1 MRRVY
6 PSHVM
11 IVSYTWLSF
20 DVCHNRIDA
29 TQNTW
34 DISNSMLSAAALP
47 SLFRVSSNNNKRW
60 AIISSTNEERPANST
75 GSMTKSRF
83 WQWQWRGHTFTSSP
97 TSFPLHFWERRRLPA
112 LHLLHAFSRP
122 CASHVR
128 AHDTC
133 RELVTAFDPTF
144 ALSTS
149 TAITAST
156 NTQEPLLLSDNHY
169 KYCGRRAAMNMR
181 PQGISELVLRMYGRN
196 SHPSMPP
203 QWHRKGVACGTILEA
218 LRAANWKKEMG

>member
-1 MRRVY
+1 
-6 PSHVM
+6 
-11 IVSYTWLSF
+11 
-20 DVCHNRIDA
+20 
-29 TQNTW
+29 
-34 DISNSMLSAAALP
+34 
-47 SLFRVSSNNNKRW
+47 
-60 AIISSTNEERPANST
+60 
-75 GSMTKSRF
+75 
-83 WQWQWRGHTFTSSP
+83 
-97 TSFPLHFWERRRLPA
+97 
-112 LHLLHAFSRP
+112 
-122 CASHVR
+122 VR

-181 PQGISELVLRMYGRN
+181 PQGISELVLRMYGRK

-218 LRAANWKKEMG
+218 LRRAVPMIWRNMSKTQNGCPFLDNFLGPVRSAMLPGDRAALRAANWKKEMG